1 MSMFFLWLLVRASGL
16 RGASSGGWQSG
27 HLHSDAAKNLTAKFK
42 YLQKVLRF
50 WSRSLS
56 NLKENIAWVKLVLDL
71 LNLLEEF
78 RDLSLVEW
86 QFNFRWYQYE
96 ILPCKCY
103 CQIQKKSD
111 YSDYRWFKGL
121 FYNQG
126 DKGALIWI
134 YFKDR
139 LGKSDFIVVSFDFLP
154 FGFILVSGIYREKI
168 EIDQVVTSLPSNKA
182 LGPDGFNTDFIK
194 SVGQLSIYEDFYLL
208 CKDFYDEQICL
219 HTINGSFITLILK
232 KDDNDEKGSDYM
244 LISLLNTII
253 MIITKILLIDCG

>member
-1 MSMFFLWLLVRASGL
+1 M
-16 RGASSGGWQSG
+16 
-27 HLHSDAAKNLTAKFK
+27 
-42 YLQKVLRF
+42 
-50 WSRSLS
+50 
-56 NLKENIAWVKLVLDL
+56 
-71 LNLLEEF
+71 
-78 RDLSLVEW
+78 
-86 QFNFRWYQYE
+86 
-96 ILPCKCY
+96 
-103 CQIQKKSD
+103 
-111 YSDYRWFKGL
+111 
-121 FYNQG
+121 
-126 DKGALIWI
+126 
-134 YFKDR
+134 
-139 LGKSDFIVVSFDFLP
+139 GKSDFIVVSFDFLP